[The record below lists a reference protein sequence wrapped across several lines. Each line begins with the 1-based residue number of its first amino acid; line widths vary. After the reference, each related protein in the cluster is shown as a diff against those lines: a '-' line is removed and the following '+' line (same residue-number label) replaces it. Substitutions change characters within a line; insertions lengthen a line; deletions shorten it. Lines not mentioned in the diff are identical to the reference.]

1 MGQRVRVSWTTTA
14 VANWEAVIELEDG
27 TDPED
32 LWDGDAPALIAFE
45 DAYQAE
51 HGLNVDEFTRETS
64 DIDECPGHPAE
75 DMAGHERIGFG
86 IGDTVE
92 CDGRCLP
99 TGMEKQVAAWD
110 VKRRTALIREQLQQ
124 PVLVVIDAD
133 CPGCGKGERSFD
145 PARGV
150 FACGS
155 LGGGPCGYEST
166 ERDA

>member
-51 HGLNVDEFTRETS
+51 HGLQVDEFVRDTGEVE
-64 DIDECPGHPAE
+64 ECPGHPAE

-92 CDGRCLP
+92 CDGRCLSA
-99 TGMEKQVAAWD
+99 GMEKDIAAWD
-110 VKRRTALIREQLQQ
+110 VARRTKEYRAVRMAAEDDLALGDLY
-124 PVLVVIDAD
+124 AD
-133 CPGCGKGERSFD
+133 
-145 PARGV
+145 
-150 FACGS
+150 
-155 LGGGPCGYEST
+155 GGPPHVV
-166 ERDA
+166 